1 MTISPMTIF
10 RDGNLEEVSP
20 INKTDAVHSLSHRA
34 VVKEERQTTKTRLVF
49 DASIKTENH

>member
-20 INKTDAVHSLSHRA
+20 INKTDAAHSLSHRA
-34 VVKEERQTTKTRLVF
+34 VVKEERQTTKTRIVF